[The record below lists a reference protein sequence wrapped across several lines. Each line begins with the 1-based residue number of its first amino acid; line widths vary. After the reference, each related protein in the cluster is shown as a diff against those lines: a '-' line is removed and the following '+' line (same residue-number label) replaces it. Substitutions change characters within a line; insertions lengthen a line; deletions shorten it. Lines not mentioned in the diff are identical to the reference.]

1 MDQIRSFIA
10 IELPESVKAGLKRV
24 QDKLKSFDPACAK
37 WVDPDGVHLTLKFLG
52 NIDPARIDDIIRL
65 MKDASQVV
73 APFRLELKGLGAF
86 PNLKRTQIIW
96 VGINGDMDQLQLLQK
111 QIEDN
116 LAGIGFPPE
125 GRTFTPHLTLA
136 RLREYATPIQR
147 QTIGNAVARQI
158 LESGLIINVNSVSLM
173 KSLLTPSGAIY
184 TELASIKLKT
194 SC

>member
-1 MDQIRSFIA
+1 LDQIRAFIA

-24 QDKLKSFDPACAK
+24 QDKLKSVDPACAK

-52 NIDPARIDDIIRL
+52 NIDAARMKDIIGL
-65 MKDASQVV
+65 INEASQIVT
-73 APFRLELKGLGAF
+73 PFHLELKGLGAF

-96 VGINGDMDQLQLLQK
+96 VGINGELDKLQILQK
-111 QIEDN
+111 QIEDK

-136 RLREYATPIQR
+136 RLREYATVLQR
-147 QTIGNAVARQI
+147 QTIGEAISRQI
-158 LESGLIINVNSVSLM
+158 LESGLIINVNTVSLM
-173 KSLLTPSGAIY
+173 KSLLTPAGAVY
-184 TELASIKLKT
+184 TELASIKLKS

>member
-10 IELPESVKAGLKRV
+10 IELPESVKAGLKRM
-24 QDKLKSFDPACAK
+24 QDKLKSVDPACAK
-37 WVDPDGVHLTLKFLG
+37 WVDPKGVHLTLKFLG
-52 NIDPARIDDIIRL
+52 NIDAAKMDDIIKL
-65 MKDASQVV
+65 VKEASQTVT
-73 APFRLELKGLGAF
+73 PFHLELKGLGAF

-96 VGINGDMDQLQLLQK
+96 VGINGDMDQLLRLQK
-111 QIEDN
+111 QIEDK

-136 RLREYATPIQR
+136 RLRDYATLIQR
-147 QTIGNAVARQI
+147 QTIGEAISRQI
-158 LESGLIINVNSVSLM
+158 LESGLMINVDSISLM
-173 KSLLTPSGAIY
+173 KSLLTPAGAVY